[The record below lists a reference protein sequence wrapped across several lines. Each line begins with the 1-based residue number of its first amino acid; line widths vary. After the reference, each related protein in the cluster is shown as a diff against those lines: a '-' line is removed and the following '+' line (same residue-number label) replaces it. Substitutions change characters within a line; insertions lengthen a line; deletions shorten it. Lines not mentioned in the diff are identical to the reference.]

1 MSLLGSVDVIS
12 FAIARLRSSLVS
24 RFGVLFPVTGFV
36 GLDMGLDPHAKR
48 HCSLLKMPTDLESSI
63 DL

>member
-1 MSLLGSVDVIS
+1 
-12 FAIARLRSSLVS
+12 VS
-24 RFGVLFPVTGFV
+24 QFGASFPVTGFV

-48 HCSLLKMPTDLESSI
+48 HCSLLEVPTDLESSI